1 MVYAAPLRKLKYA
14 VYLSGEI
21 SYETT

>member
-21 SYETT
+21 SHETT